1 MNAIADS
8 RDPVPIQFG
17 QGARELE
24 VFLEPT
30 CPFSKRAFDKLQPL
44 SSLVGESE
52 LTIHVRLLSQPWHL
66 FSPIVCRCIVAASA
80 MEGGRE
86 AAIKVLDAVFANRE
100 EFVCENHCS
109 GPNLDL
115 SQTDIVRRI
124 SELSGVEFSET
135 FELDSVT
142 TAVKWHTKYARQ
154 NGAHSTPTF
163 AVNGLINDAMSSGQ
177 SIEEWA
183 DLLGL
188 NAYR

>member
-8 RDPVPIQFG
+8 RDPAPIQLG
-17 QGARELE
+17 HGPRTLE
-24 VFLEPT
+24 IFLEPT
-30 CPFSKRAFDKLQPL
+30 CPFSKRAFEKLQPL
-44 SSLVGESE
+44 SSLVGGDA

-80 MEGGRE
+80 TEGGRE
-86 AAIKVLDAVFANRE
+86 AAIKVLEAVFENRE

-115 SQTDIVRRI
+115 SLTDIARRI

-135 FELDSVT
+135 FELNSVT
-142 TAVKWHTKYARQ
+142 TTVKWHTKYARQ
-154 NGAHSTPTF
+154 NGAHATPTF
-163 AVNGLINDAMSSGQ
+163 AIDGLINDAMSSGQ

-188 NAYR
+188 NANK

>member
-8 RDPVPIQFG
+8 RDPAPIQFG
-17 QGARELE
+17 YGPRTLE
-24 VFLEPT
+24 IFLEPT
-30 CPFSKRAFDKLQPL
+30 CPFSKRAFEKLQPL
-44 SSLVGESE
+44 SSLVSESE

-80 MEGGRE
+80 TEGGRE
-86 AAIKVLDAVFANRE
+86 AAIKVLEAVFENRE
-100 EFVCENHCS
+100 EFVCENHCA

-115 SQTDIVRRI
+115 SLTDIARRI
-124 SELSGVEFSET
+124 SELSGVQFSET

-142 TAVKWHTKYARQ
+142 TTVKWHTKYARQ

-163 AVNGLINDAMSSGQ
+163 AVDGLINDAMSSGQ

-188 NAYR
+188 ANKS